1 MRKSAAL
8 IVLALL
14 LVCLWTAAPAEK
26 AVTLTFAGDCTLG
39 TEERTR
45 RNSDSFDTVAEE
57 KGYAYFF
64 ANFRDLFAADDCT
77 VVNCE
82 GVLSDSAG
90 AENKSK
96 PFRFRGGADFAKIF
110 AEGSV
115 ELVSLANNHIKD
127 YGNQGI
133 KNTKKALEDAG
144 IAWAY
149 GEDIRIIEKD
159 GIRIAFA
166 SIDYGIWANACQK
179 VKEKLLKLREKGE
192 INAAVLLV
200 HQGKEYSAT
209 HRPEQDTY
217 AEYYITRANA
227 ELVVMH
233 HSHVLQGIR
242 ILDNRT
248 ILYSLGNFVFGGSSD
263 VTRGVNGTNSLYTVA
278 AQVKL
283 YFTDEGVY
291 KGQQVTLYPA
301 YDSGTDPV
309 NNYQPVR
316 VTAEEAGP
324 VLAAIQADTEWELPP
339 VWTDENGRA
348 YVQLEYLPAGA
359 DTESAGSGEP
369 EPAAAHPDRSNR

>member
-1 MRKSAAL
+1 MRKSAAPV
-8 IVLALL
+8 VLVLL

-26 AVTLTFAGDCTLG
+26 VITLTFAGDCTLG

-45 RNSDSFDTVAEE
+45 RNSDSFDTVAKEQ
-57 KGYAYFF
+57 GYAYFF
-64 ANFRDLFAADDCT
+64 ANFQDLFATDDCT

-82 GVLSDSAG
+82 GVLSDSA
-90 AENKSK
+90 ASENKSK
-96 PFRFRGGADFAKIF
+96 PFRFRGEADFAKIF

-133 KNTKKALEDAG
+133 TNTKKALEDAG
-144 IAWAY
+144 VEWAY

-159 GIRIAFA
+159 GIRIGFA

-192 INAAVLLV
+192 INAAVLLI
-200 HQGKEYSAT
+200 HQGKEYAAV

-217 AEYYITRANA
+217 AEYYINRANA
-227 ELVVMH
+227 DLVVMH
-233 HSHVLQGIR
+233 HSHVAQGIR
-242 ILDNRT
+242 ILNNRT
-248 ILYSLGNFVFGGSSD
+248 ILYSLGNFVFGGSGE
-263 VTRGVNGTNSLYTVA
+263 VTRGANGTNSLYTMAV
-278 AQVKL
+278 QVKMH
-283 YFTDEGVY
+283 FTDEGVY
-291 KGQQVTLYPA
+291 KGQQVILYPA

-309 NNYQPVR
+309 NNYQPIR
-316 VTAEEAGP
+316 VTAEEAAP

-339 VWTDENGRA
+339 AWTDENGKA
-348 YVQLEYLPAGA
+348 YVQLDYLPASP
-359 DTESAGSGEP
+359 EEEPAGNGEP